1 MSAPWYETFFTKLA
15 LDFWQAAVQP
25 QWTQQDIDFI
35 EKALSIRPP
44 ARLLDLPCGRGR
56 HAAALAARGYQVLGI
71 DLATSAIE
79 GAQALGSAATFRLGD
94 MRDPVAGGPFDGAY
108 CFGNSLGYLEHDE
121 TRRFLRHVC
130 AALKPGARWVL
141 DTGLAAESLL
151 PNLQM
156 ERTLEIGGITFTVR
170 NEYDAAG
177 SRLISQSS
185 LARGQEC
192 E

>member
-1 MSAPWYETFFTKLA
+1 M
-15 LDFWQAAVQP
+15 
-25 QWTQQDIDFI
+25 
-35 EKALSIRPP
+35 
-44 ARLLDLPCGRGR
+44 
-56 HAAALAARGYQVLGI
+56 
-71 DLATSAIE
+71 
-79 GAQALGSAATFRLGD
+79 
-94 MRDPVAGGPFDGAY
+94 
-108 CFGNSLGYLEHDE
+108 LGYLEHDE

-192 E
+192 EKGQVIYSIYTAAEIRRLLEEAGLRVISASGALDGKPFALGDPRLLLVSERPGAATGA